1 MLFWK
6 TGIILVPIWQNKII
20 VWNEWESKC
29 KILCMVCTHKTCS
42 ANLPRLLL
50 FYYLYM
56 LLFIF
61 FSIEHLICGLT
72 YDSFSLYW
80 LSFRHPNLW
89 AFLLRYGAQVINT
102 GPVPTGTGT
111 YPPSSVLNDF
121 RRKFVSLFSQY
132 FFMMTRLNWCLYHP
146 FTQNSGF
153 PISYLHNGENQW
165 KAECL
170 TY

>member
-1 MLFWK
+1 M
-6 TGIILVPIWQNKII
+6 IW
-20 VWNEWESKC
+20 V
-29 KILCMVCTHKTCS
+29 HKTCS
-42 ANLPRLLL
+42 ANLPSLLL

-56 LLFIF
+56 LLLIF
-61 FSIEHLICGLT
+61 FSIEHLVCGLT

-121 RRKFVSLFSQY
+121 RRKFVSLFSQWGILGLMSPKLPI
-132 FFMMTRLNWCLYHP
+132 FGWTWDRIVIQDHRFID
-146 FTQNSGF
+146 SGMQ
-153 PISYLHNGENQW
+153 SDYLSC
-165 KAECL
+165 ECYQHIDTWHIYL
-170 TY
+170 DI